1 MCVMF
6 LLDGV
11 ISRETH
17 GLSDGR
23 VDAIDAMWAHEDA
36 INATLSRTRAARA
49 GRASRV
55 PPLKSVRELVQRQ
68 LLVVVPIEALE
79 HLAHAPYLCNAN

>member
-1 MCVMF
+1 MF

-36 INATLSRTRAARA
+36 IDATLIEDA
-49 GRASRV
+49 GRAPREELLQITSLQR
-55 PPLKSVRELVQRQ
+55 VRELVQRQ
-68 LLVVVPIEALE
+68 LLVVVSVQALE
-79 HLAHAPYLCNAN
+79 HLAHAAVFM

>member
-36 INATLSRTRAARA
+36 IDATLIEDA
-49 GRASRV
+49 GRAPREELLEV

-68 LLVVVPIEALE
+68 LLVVVPIQALE
-79 HLAHAPYLCNAN
+79 HLAHAAVLM